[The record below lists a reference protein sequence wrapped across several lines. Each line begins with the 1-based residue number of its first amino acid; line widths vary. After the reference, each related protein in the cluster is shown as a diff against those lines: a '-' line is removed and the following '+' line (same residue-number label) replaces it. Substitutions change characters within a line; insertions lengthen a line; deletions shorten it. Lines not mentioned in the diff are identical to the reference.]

1 MDQIMEKIREIEKR
15 LFAYNY
21 ALALIGIDD
30 ATAAPTES
38 AEGRS
43 EAVGLLS
50 MEQYRLLVGPEL
62 GALLDQAAGLNLDRQ
77 AAAEVRELR
86 RMRAQYTKIPPEE
99 FAADSRVFTL
109 SQNAWQK
116 AKAASDFSLFAP
128 WLEKVIEI
136 RRRWAGYF
144 APEKDVYDVWLDYY
158 QAGLSMAQADPFF
171 ASLRQ
176 QIVPLLAEIQEKGR
190 PIRTDFLTQD
200 WPLDAQAQ
208 LSHFVMEVM
217 GLTREH
223 CVLAESEH
231 PFTSSLY
238 DGDVRIT
245 THYLPDNMVSNLYSV
260 VHEGG
265 HALYERNIRP
275 ALRYTVLGEGSCPG
289 VHESQSRLFE
299 NYIGRSR
306 EFLSYLWPELNRLF
320 PAQLAGVSCEEFY
333 QAVNLV
339 TPSLIRTDADELTY
353 PLHIMIRY
361 ELEKQLLHGELSVQ
375 DLPAAWNRMYKEYL
389 GIDVPDDA
397 RGVLQ
402 DIHWSGGDLGYFPS
416 YALGTAYAAQMVE
429 AMKKELDFEGCCA
442 SGNLE
447 PIQEYLAR
455 QVWQYGKELQPD
467 ELIRSGCG
475 GEFDPSCFAR
485 YLETKYRELYA
496 L

>member
-1 MDQIMEKIREIEKR
+1 MHANPLTRDQFERTLKS
-15 LFAYNY
+15 
-21 ALALIGIDD
+21 
-30 ATAAPTES
+30 TAA
-38 AEGRS
+38 
-43 EAVGLLS
+43 
-50 MEQYRLLVGPEL
+50 
-62 GALLDQAAGLNLDRQ
+62 LNEITNNYRQ
-77 AAAEVRELR
+77 AN
-86 RMRAQYTKIPPEE
+86 
-99 FAADSRVFTL
+99 L
-109 SQNAWQK
+109 S
-116 AKAASDFSLFAP
+116 
-128 WLEKVIEI
+128 
-136 RRRWAGYF
+136 
-144 APEKDVYDVWLDYY
+144 
-158 QAGLSMAQADPFF
+158 
-171 ASLRQ
+171 
-176 QIVPLLAEIQEKGR
+176 
-190 PIRTDFLTQD
+190 
-200 WPLDAQAQ
+200 
-208 LSHFVMEVM
+208 
-217 GLTREH
+217 
-223 CVLAESEH
+223 
-231 PFTSSLY
+231 
-238 DGDVRIT
+238 
-245 THYLPDNMVSNLYSV
+245 SV
-260 VHEGG
+260 AHAGG
-265 HALYERNIRP
+265 HALDERNIDP
-275 ALRYTVLGEGSCPG
+275 ALDYTAVTGGATMGL
-289 VHESQSRLFE
+289 HESQSRLFE

-333 QAVNLV
+333 RAVNLV

-361 ELEKQLLHGELSVQ
+361 ELEKQLLHGELAVQ

-455 QVWQYGKELQPD
+455 QVWQYGKELEPD

-485 YLETKYRELYA
+485 YLETKYRALYA